1 MKSRLLLL
9 VSFFSF
15 LASPSYAFELDISFD
30 PEKVKKAPALK
41 NELLRDY
48 FRRMR
53 CAPEPV
59 HSNIVTSRLGNP
71 RNFRKL
77 VLDRCVDIQ
86 IQNLLKE
93 TYQSLFVLDESWE
106 RAQISWIESI
116 AELETD
122 SNNRKQFLED
132 LKKLGDR
139 AGDLKGKLNFLRG
152 FLEEDEDYSNL
163 DSMGSTGTMDS
174 EMAYLEEQIRLASRS
189 IGDYLFEINRTVEVS
204 NLIQGNMLV
213 RLARVEK
220 LTRQI
225 CERQ

>member
-1 MKSRLLLL
+1 
-9 VSFFSF
+9 
-15 LASPSYAFELDISFD
+15 LDISFD